1 VCKKSVQHKG
11 IAMPKDGKPINIS
24 EGITIYTMKA
34 TPDFEVKINGKTST
48 VSYKSK
54 RTIEE
59 AWGVAVDLDLTAHQR
74 TLRHSD
80 FAAGAPEH
88 LAALGPDGEPAQLSA
103 LGFRSAPAHLAAL
116 GTFKQVAS

>member
-1 VCKKSVQHKG
+1 LQDIGDDKWFAAWGQESAVVGSHAVSGYVLLLKTAHGWKGPSVCKKSVQHKG

-59 AWGVAVDLDLTAHQR
+59 AWGVAVDKAL
-74 TLRHSD
+74 
-80 FAAGAPEH
+80 AGKNLKKP
-88 LAALGPDGEPAQLSA
+88 
-103 LGFRSAPAHLAAL
+103 
-116 GTFKQVAS
+116 KKK